1 MAIWREPIFDRT
13 LADVTF
19 AIKQIEAWKNSHSH
33 IGDIELLEEEIK
45 LSVNGDVKL
54 EEDLVKLQAGNSYI
68 ENETLVL
75 QLGTI
80 YDLKGCL
87 NLSDIIRIEDNISYL
102 ADHLARYLY
111 PLEVNTRTWTNSSL
125 PNIDDMKRIARNIHS
140 IFENF
145 YDPREAGEDGEK
157 EEVPDKMLSFED
169 VNKIEGYLN
178 LLKQMLDSMKASF
191 ISSGT
196 RHCGARGLPLRRS
209 I

>member
-102 ADHLARYLY
+102 AEHLTRYLY
-111 PLEVNTRTWTNSSL
+111 PLEVNARAWTNSSL
-125 PNIDDMKRIARNIHS
+125 PNLDDMKRIASNIRS

-145 YDPREAGEDGEK
+145 YTPSEAET
-157 EEVPDKMLSFED
+157 VPDEMLSYQD
-169 VNKIEGYLN
+169 INAIEHNLY
-178 LLKQMLDSMKASF
+178 LLKQLLDSMKASF

-196 RHCGARGLPLRRS
+196 RYCGARGLPLRRS

>member
-102 ADHLARYLY
+102 AEHLTRYLY
-111 PLEVNTRTWTNSSL
+111 PLEVNTRTWTNSGL
-125 PNIDDMKRIARNIHS
+125 PNLDDMKRIASNIRS

-145 YDPREAGEDGEK
+145 YTPSEAET
-157 EEVPDKMLSFED
+157 VPDEMLSYQD
-169 VNKIEGYLN
+169 INAIEHNLY
-178 LLKQMLDSMKASF
+178 LLKQLLDSMKASF

-196 RHCGARGLPLRRS
+196 RHCGARGLPLRRG